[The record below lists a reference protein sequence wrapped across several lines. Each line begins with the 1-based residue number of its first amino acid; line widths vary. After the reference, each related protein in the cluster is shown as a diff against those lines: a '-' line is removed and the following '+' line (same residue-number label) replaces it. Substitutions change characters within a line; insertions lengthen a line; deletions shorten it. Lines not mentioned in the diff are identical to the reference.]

1 MCIHGIES
9 EDGVFKVGRQIEFSE
24 DRETH
29 THQSSH
35 LRNVYHNDCYPA
47 IADIYIY
54 ARARV
59 RMFAGFNDGHVLI
72 ILIELTTISTPIRGA
87 FYCLHFSLVH
97 QAKRCVR
104 YCFYFAWKS
113 AYKCLFIEF
122 IDYDRCTCAHLLI
135 QVFVYYQ
142 TMGPFS
148 FKVNFS
154 ITTSNKCL
162 FARYAMPFKLSWNAC
177 CSVQT

>member
-1 MCIHGIES
+1 M
-9 EDGVFKVGRQIEFSE
+9 VFLRLVVRLNSVKTER
-24 DRETH
+24 RTH
-29 THQSSH
+29 IKA
-35 LRNVYHNDCYPA
+35 A
-47 IADIYIY
+47 ICQTYTTMIAILPSRIYIY

-97 QAKRCVR
+97 QAKRCIR